1 MKTTDT
7 KIETKEPKYLRNKN
21 FYFLDFESNKNGDIY
36 LAGLYNQGNFE
47 VFVFDP
53 RLQTLAKEKKF
64 TFVNIQE
71 FVSNLLSIIKK
82 TNGVL
87 ISYSSA
93 EEKIIKANL
102 PSCMELEPKK
112 IEYLNLLKPA
122 KKWINKFHKQSYSL
136 LPPLRKKFN
145 SFQQKRLKRSLAS
158 IMRLINYPI
167 PVDYAPLG
175 TTKRINDILSGL
187 NRSRGDFK
195 KLTPCQ
201 KQKCTKLIKHN
212 FFDVIAMTFLL
223 KDILEKEPKLI
234 SNSITY
240 L

>member
-1 MKTTDT
+1 MIPTDT

-53 RLQTLAKEKKF
+53 RLQTLAKEKNF

-102 PSCMELEPKK
+102 GA
-112 IEYLNLLKPA
+112 LL
-122 KKWINKFHKQSYSL
+122 
-136 LPPLRKKFN
+136 RTFN
-145 SFQQKRLKRSLAS
+145 SSN
-158 IMRLINYPI
+158 I
-167 PVDYAPLG
+167 
-175 TTKRINDILSGL
+175 
-187 NRSRGDFK
+187 
-195 KLTPCQ
+195 
-201 KQKCTKLIKHN
+201 
-212 FFDVIAMTFLL
+212 FFFNM
-223 KDILEKEPKLI
+223 
-234 SNSITY
+234 
-240 L
+240 